1 MANNKHKPKAR
12 QPSNSKGGNVKATP
26 PKNEEGAMIFS
37 FKHLQLEHPKGKFC
51 IKAKD
56 GDYIFKVLSRLKD
69 VSQQKAS
76 DLRQSG
82 GKSLRAHTI
91 DWSST
96 SEKDGFSHLN
106 EQLQSVTPYQFQF
119 SANEYGR
126 IHGFFIEN
134 VFYAVWLDPGHEL
147 YS

>member
-1 MANNKHKPKAR
+1 MYKAKAR
-12 QPSNSKGGNVKATP
+12 QPAKDKVNNVKAVP

-51 IKAKD
+51 VKAKD
-56 GDYIFKVLSRLKD
+56 GNYIFKILTRLKD
-69 VSQQKAS
+69 VSNQKAS

-82 GKSLRAHTI
+82 NKSLRAHTI
-91 DWSST
+91 DWAGT

-106 EQLQSVTPYQFQF
+106 EQLQSITPYQFQF

-126 IHGFFIEN
+126 IHGFFIDN
-134 VFYAVWLDPGHEL
+134 VFYAVWMDPKHEL
-147 YS
+147 YPKK

>member
-1 MANNKHKPKAR
+1 MAKHKPKAR
-12 QPSNSKGGNVKATP
+12 KPNKAKGNIKVTP

-51 IKAKD
+51 VKAKD
-56 GDYIFKVLSRLKD
+56 GEYIFKILSRLKD

-76 DLRQSG
+76 ELRQAG
-82 GKSLRAHTI
+82 GQALRAHKI
-91 DWSST
+91 DWART
-96 SEKDGFSHLN
+96 SEKGGFAHLN
-106 EQLQSVTPYQFQF
+106 EQLQSVMPYQFQF

-134 VFYAVWLDPGHEL
+134 VFYAVWLDPNHEL

>member
-1 MANNKHKPKAR
+1 
-12 QPSNSKGGNVKATP
+12 
-26 PKNEEGAMIFS
+26 MIFS

-134 VFYAVWLDPGHEL
+134 VFYAIWLDPGHEL
-147 YS
+147 YP